1 MGAYP
6 AVQTKLRS
14 ILMAHLPSDDNPSL
28 DEILGTK
35 IAYLDGVCEET
46 VRLASPVKA
55 QLRQALVDTQVLGYP
70 VPKGAQI
77 FMNLHLNR
85 PPAPVDEFRRI
96 TSSQEVAKKTADG
109 LQSEAGLN
117 LASFDPERWLVK
129 DGKTGKEVFNTSA
142 IPMNAFGGGYRGC
155 AGESDSCLCFQSHKH
170 CFWDLNLSLF
180 LSSRTRLWS
189 HPRIYRPKLMAIQ
202 FRTKL
207 RNDGDSDHGSVT
219 GSEF

>member
-14 ILMAHLPSDDNPSL
+14 ILTAHFAGDDNPSL

-35 IAYLDGVCEET
+35 IPYLDGVCEET

-55 QLRQALVDTQVLGYP
+55 QLRQALVDTQVLGYR
-70 VPKGAQI
+70 VPKGAQV

-85 PPAPVDEFRRI
+85 PPAPIDENRRN
-96 TSSQEVAKKTADG
+96 TSSQEVAKKTGDG

-129 DGKTGKEVFNTSA
+129 DGKTGREVFNASA

-155 AGESDSCLCFQSHKH
+155 AGESDSCSYLKSQTGCRWIH
-170 CFWDLNLSLF
+170 NLSLLF
-180 LSSRTRLWS
+180 TPADL
-189 HPRIYRPKLMAIQ
+189 
-202 FRTKL
+202 
-207 RNDGDSDHGSVT
+207 
-219 GSEF
+219 